1 MKWLGRL
8 GLILLLSSCSA
19 QWHLKKAVS
28 KDPTI
33 LERDTLVVT
42 DTVVSPPVAITDTVT
57 LKQHDTITVVKDR
70 LRVQLVKVNDTVI
83 IDAICDSDTIISVVE
98 VPYEKIVYVEKAT
111 LLDKFKDLILA
122 GGILLGCFIVIG
134 DGCAHRYF
142 NIDYLCFRNT
152 LLLKRLRL

>member
-8 GLILLLSSCSA
+8 SLILLLSSCSA

-70 LRVQLVKVNDTVI
+70 LKVQLVRVNDTI
-83 IDAICDSDTIISVVE
+83 TIDAICESDTIISVVE
-98 VPYEKIVYVEKAT
+98 VPYEKIVYVEKST
-111 LLDKFKDLILA
+111 LWDKFKDLILA
-122 GGILLGCFIVIG
+122 AGVLLVCLTILW
-134 DGCAHRYF
+134 RWW
-142 NIDYLCFRNT
+142 RS
-152 LLLKRLRL
+152 